1 LEVLVLFEVNMLV
14 KLDPTANF
22 IGSDKDGASLGL
34 QEVLYDTIYD
44 IDDIKILDMEIKEKE

>member
-1 LEVLVLFEVNMLV
+1 MLFEINMLV